1 MLSILPH
8 KSPLSRW
15 LLLFRPSDL
24 GFPDRPPTNTEW
36 VQPLPVCF
44 FPHLWT
50 NEGLSC
56 VLSSDG
62 CPQAAAKS
70 PVLMSACPVPR
81 VGLWQHPPNES
92 RDDGPLVLL
101 PVHVVE
107 GVVKEVIDHAKE
119 AGEKAIADA
128 LKKAHESGEKAVKEV
143 TETVTN
149 TVTNAVTHA
158 AEGLGKLGQ

>member
-1 MLSILPH
+1 MQPPSPPQPPCSTCRPLSFSPVDLSSFPSCVSSAPSVCVLFLFFLPGMLSILPH

-24 GFPDRPPTNTEW
+24 GFPDWPPTNTEW

-101 PVHVVE
+101 P
-107 GVVKEVIDHAKE
+107 GNR
-119 AGEKAIADA
+119 IAM
-128 LKKAHESGEKAVKEV
+128 
-143 TETVTN
+143 
-149 TVTNAVTHA
+149 
-158 AEGLGKLGQ
+158 LGPL